1 MYKELFKKLW
11 KAATAYIVGS
21 FALIQFASVSFTYFD
36 VEQSLG
42 LTNTE
47 LMQLLFI
54 ILPLGLPFSLILIY
68 FIKKNDVDISDNKE
82 NTYINNKKNGSYKQK
97 IAVIP
102 FTNLNND
109 TDGSFLV
116 DGIVEDLITEFSMIK
131 EIEILSRQT
140 CFDYRDKN
148 YEMDKFKNDFD
159 LDYVVSGSIRILDNR
174 LRVSVELSETLEGNV
189 IWSNKYDRV
198 KEDIFDIQ
206 DEIVRKI
213 TISLLGE
220 IELSSLERSKRKP
233 TESITS
239 YEYLLKGKDLHHKF
253 TKEANM
259 KALEALDASINAD
272 TANSQAYAWKACALG
287 QAYGRGYIEANDE
300 LYKSIMDNINK
311 AVELNNNDFEA
322 HRMLAEVH
330 LSLHDFNKALIHGNK
345 AFQLNPNDPRVTSVY
360 GEILVRVKRI
370 SEGLNMLEKAYELD
384 PVPQGQSTSD
394 KRISA
399 LITGYYLSDNLNKCN
414 ELFKMITDIDFR
426 SWLLV
431 LDINQNHKNDNF
443 NSIIKFANNFKDLD
457 YQLEID
463 RFHLND
469 NNLKDSLIL
478 LAQRSLLSI

>member
-82 NTYINNKKNGSYKQK
+82 NTFINNKKNGSYKQK

-174 LRVSVELSETLEGNV
+174 LRASVELSETLEGNV

-414 ELFKMITDIDFR
+414 ELFKMIADIDFR

>member
-82 NTYINNKKNGSYKQK
+82 NTFINNKKNGSYKQK

-414 ELFKMITDIDFR
+414 ELFKMIADIDFR